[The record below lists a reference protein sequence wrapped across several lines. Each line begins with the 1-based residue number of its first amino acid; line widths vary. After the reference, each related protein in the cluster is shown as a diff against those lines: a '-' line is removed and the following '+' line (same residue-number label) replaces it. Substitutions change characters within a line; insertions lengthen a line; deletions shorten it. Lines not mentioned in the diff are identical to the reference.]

1 MSSFPTDVFHLQL
14 SGKEQPNGSNYPA
27 HWQKTGTRGGNIKYC
42 QKTERRE
49 EGGERERDHWHWLD
63 WLWTVEWLC
72 TTNYI
77 SGAAG
82 LAGLPGLPLAG
93 KVRRHS
99 SAVKWNIISQFFIL
113 HWDLRPG
120 ALRYKHPLII
130 LNNQDI
136 THDWW
141 ECISLHLSMHTKNT
155 TKWNTDVLVKLE

>member
-1 MSSFPTDVFHLQL
+1 MYFIFNCQGKNSPTAPTIQPTDKRQELVVVTL
-14 SGKEQPNGSNYPA
+14 SIVRRQKEG
-27 HWQKTGTRGGNIKYC
+27 
-42 QKTERRE
+42 RRE
-49 EGGERERDHWHWLD
+49 ERERERDHWDWLD